1 MYRLSQ
7 LFVTLF
13 AVALSTG
20 LQGQQV
26 TARVA
31 GLESNAKYMSLLE
44 QEQRLHRTE
53 DSVVQVINDT
63 RKLFTAE
70 TTDSEKEQLGTKIL
84 QLEKELFEIRNQ
96 QGVTANEIGAIEQDF
111 ILKNLNG
118 TAENPAAAGTPAP
131 AGGKQTPNLV
141 YNVYFKENLSEQD
154 YKALRHAQELEPLPL
169 KLLGTYL
176 ENYRKTDSLATLYD
190 TTANKTLA
198 EETYAQL
205 ESIGSLNRA
214 LSDSLSHVWNYIY
227 DNKTYAYNYLL
238 DKMGKNE
245 MLDKFG
251 TQFRNNRQ
259 QIAAMQD
266 SVASE
271 TVYGYPLNK
280 RLLLGYE
287 EALAGILGYTAARD
301 SVNKQAEIF
310 GKLHY
315 DLPKIAPKERIFI
328 EYADIERASPSKYN
342 ASNPIPEMEVYRQ
355 GTVYRIQLGAFTQKQ
370 AVSLFKGVYPLCY
383 EKSEDGKFRYFAG
396 AFRDA
401 AAADAGL
408 AKLKS
413 MGFRKPEIV
422 VWRDGRFE
430 IPGETG
436 GEGTAGELSTLYRV
450 EIAGQGETIS
460 EAIKEVTDSQ
470 AAGKELSRATNNDGS
485 YLYSI
490 GNFDS
495 KEAADSLCRAINAV
509 SQGSATVLALDY

>member
-176 ENYRKTDSLATLYD
+176 ENYRKADSLATLYD

-301 SVNKQAEIF
+301 SVNKQSEIF

-315 DLPKIAPKERIFI
+315 DLPKIAPKERIFMNTPI
-328 EYADIERASPSKYN
+328 SNGPARRNTTPRTRSRKWKYTDREPYT
-342 ASNPIPEMEVYRQ
+342 ASNWALSPRSK
-355 GTVYRIQLGAFTQKQ
+355 R
-370 AVSLFKGVYPLCY
+370 
-383 EKSEDGKFRYFAG
+383 FRSS
-396 AFRDA
+396 RESIRCVTRR
-401 AAADAGL
+401 
-408 AKLKS
+408 AK
-413 MGFRKPEIV
+413 
-422 VWRDGRFE
+422 
-430 IPGETG
+430 TG
-436 GEGTAGELSTLYRV
+436 
-450 EIAGQGETIS
+450 
-460 EAIKEVTDSQ
+460 
-470 AAGKELSRATNNDGS
+470 N
-485 YLYSI
+485 
-490 GNFDS
+490 
-495 KEAADSLCRAINAV
+495 
-509 SQGSATVLALDY
+509 SATSPGRSAMRPPPTPDWPS